1 PFGSST
7 PIANPTNYQFNANA
21 TVTVVIKDN
30 AGLLCDNP
38 TTFNSQFVSNPSNYT
53 FTYYPF
59 GSSTPI
65 ANPTNYQF
73 NANATVTV
81 VIKDNAGLL

>member
-1 PFGSST
+1 HLLT
-7 PIANPTNYQFNANA
+7 NPTNYQFNANA

-30 AGLLCDNP
+30 ARASFVDNP

-59 GSSTPI
+59 GSSNT
-65 ANPTNYQF
+65 Y
-73 NANATVTV
+73 
-81 VIKDNAGLL
+81 